1 MNLEAGNDV
10 ATLQSGASGKIDGG
24 SDVDTLNTQA
34 SFNNLVGGNN
44 GEVDGVN
51 YTNFEEIN
59 MGDGADKASV
69 NQTVNQLNL
78 EAGNDVAT
86 QSGASGKIDGGSDV
100 DTLNTR
106 ASYGSNLVGGN
117 NGEVDGVNYT
127 SFEEINMGDGADKAS
142 VNQTVNQLNLEAG
155 HDIATLQSGASG
167 KIDGGSDVD
176 TLNTRASYGAILL
189 AAITVKLMVSTT
201 QL

>member
-1 MNLEAGNDV
+1 MNQTVNQLNLEAGNDV

-34 SFNNLVGGNN
+34 SFNSDLVGGNN

-51 YTNFEEIN
+51 YTSFEEIN

-86 QSGASGKIDGGSDV
+86 LQSGASGKIDGGSDV

-106 ASYGSNLVGGN
+106 GSYGSNLVGSNN

-167 KIDGGSDVD
+167 KIDGGS
-176 TLNTRASYGAILL
+176 
-189 AAITVKLMVSTT
+189 MSTH
-201 QL
+201 